1 MSSRYFKI
9 YMTTISEVTSG
20 IPLLP
25 QNDGDII
32 RWFEQS
38 MSLRHRLMWL
48 HRPLE
53 LKPKRNIYTIG
64 YMVFV

>member
-1 MSSRYFKI
+1 
-9 YMTTISEVTSG
+9 MTTISEVTSG

-38 MSLRHRLMWL
+38 MSLRHRLMCKL
-48 HRPLE
+48 HSPLE

-64 YMVFV
+64 YMVF